1 MVAMISD
8 LLLQTSQ
15 RKAAPQ
21 GTVRRFLE
29 ANEITQSIT
38 TSKNYSLDGT
48 DPKEASALLFFQ
60 TRKQQTWLVRTG
72 KRLYCIL
79 DDIRKPAPHINW
91 SMSMGDVVNKA
102 KNALKIEIGV
112 RERSNISRSA
122 GLLDIGNS
130 HRDWLYSKK
139 LFASESPKAR
149 VERFLVDG

>member
-8 LLLQTSQ
+8 LLLQSSQ
-15 RKAAPQ
+15 RKATPP
-21 GTVRRFLE
+21 GMVRRFLE
-29 ANEITQSIT
+29 ANEIAQSIT
-38 TSKNYSLDGT
+38 MSKNFSLDGT
-48 DPKEASALLFFQ
+48 DPNEAFALLFFQ

-91 SMSMGDVVNKA
+91 SMAMDDVVNTA
-102 KNALKIEIGV
+102 DNTLKVEIGV
-112 RERSNISRSA
+112 RERSNVSRSS
-122 GLLDIGNS
+122 GLLDIGSS

-149 VERFLVDG
+149 VERFLVNG